1 MKVLRFLPISG
12 SEDYQETPRN
22 HNPSNVIAKQT
33 EGSDFMPRGL
43 VEKKKKSSFFKL
55 PFKDDPIKLRDE
67 SFSLTNFSRD
77 SRTRKLSEIRQAE
90 VHFSLQRLAL
100 MVKMYMEDHNSTAIE
115 NIYMHIL
122 LKYFDTMCLSKA
134 EAD

>member
-1 MKVLRFLPISG
+1 
-12 SEDYQETPRN
+12 
-22 HNPSNVIAKQT
+22 
-33 EGSDFMPRGL
+33 MPRGL

-55 PFKDDPIKLRDE
+55 PFKDDPIRLRDE

-77 SRTRKLSEIRQAE
+77 SKTRKFSEIRQAE

-100 MVKMYMEDHNSTAIE
+100 MVKMYMEDYNSTAIE